1 MIRKHVVMTLG
12 VLGLA
17 LAQGGF
23 RLELPGLAP
32 QAPLRSVCEGRNVS
46 PAVVPLQV
54 PARTQSLA
62 LIFWDSA
69 KGALIARWLV
79 YDIPPAARLSPGLP
93 RAALLAHGIKQGQ
106 NGLGR
111 LGYDAPCQPGMYQV
125 DLYALDVPSLGL
137 PPGATLHEV
146 KAAIQRHRLAEAI
159 RKVSLER

>member
-1 MIRKHVVMTLG
+1 MTLG
-12 VLGLA
+12 VLALA

-23 RLELPGLAP
+23 RLALPGLAP

-46 PAVVPLQV
+46 PAVVPLEV

-62 LIFWDSA
+62 LIFWDSLR
-69 KGALIARWLV
+69 GTLIARWLV

-93 RAALLAHGIKQGQ
+93 RTALLAHGVKQGQ

-111 LGYDAPCQPGMYQV
+111 LGYDAPCQPGVYQL

-137 PPGATLHEV
+137 PPGATLREV

-159 RKVSLER
+159 QKVRLQR